1 MTFDYIIIG
10 AGSAGC
16 VLANRLS
23 AGADVRVLLLEAG
36 GRDWRPEIKIPAAFS
51 HLFKTAV
58 DWNYETEPQPGCTD
72 RRMYWPRG
80 RVLGG
85 SSSINAMIY
94 MRGHRAD
101 YDGWA
106 ARGNPGWSYADLLP
120 YFKRSE
126 DNQRGA
132 CNEFHATGGPQHVID
147 LPDPN
152 AMSAA
157 FIGGFESI
165 GVSLTTDFN
174 GAEQDGV
181 GINQATMRGAR
192 RWSAADAY
200 LRPAM
205 RRANLVIRTHAQ
217 STRILFESGRARGVQ
232 FRARGK
238 LETARAGREVILCGG
253 AINSPQLLMLS
264 GIGPAAELRGHGI
277 DVVQDLPGV
286 GGNLQDH
293 LVCGVIVGVN
303 HRDTLGSAESF
314 GSVAKYFLRGKGPLA
329 SNVAEMC
336 AFVRTRPDL
345 GAADLQFHMAPG
357 YFNNHGLGREKIHAA
372 SLGGTLLQPFS
383 RGRVSLRSANPLDP
397 PRIDPRYLTDKRDL
411 VLLVEGLKIARQVFA
426 SSAWSGIRTAEM
438 LPGPGIATDG
448 DLAAFVR
455 QSCET
460 LYHPVGTCAMG
471 PASDSAAVVD
481 AELRVHG
488 VEGLRVIDASV
499 MPTVPRGNTNAP
511 TMAIAE
517 KAAAEF
523 FGSRKALVTD
533 RREV

>member
-23 AGADVRVLLLEAG
+23 ADADRRVLLLEAG

-51 HLFKTAV
+51 HLFKTDV
-58 DWNYETEPQPGCTD
+58 DWNYETELQPGCAD
-72 RRMYWPRG
+72 RCMYWPRG

-120 YFKRSE
+120 YFKRNE
-126 DNQRGA
+126 NNQRGVT
-132 CNEFHATGGPQHVID
+132 NEFHAVGGPQHVID

-152 AMSAA
+152 PMCAA

-165 GVSLTTDFN
+165 GVPGTSDFN
-174 GAEQDGV
+174 GAEQEGV
-181 GINQATMRGAR
+181 AINQATMRGSR

-205 RRANLVIRTHAQ
+205 RRSNLVVRTHAQ
-217 STRILFESGRARGVQ
+217 STRILFGSGRACGVEFQ
-232 FRARGK
+232 SRGK
-238 LETARAGREVILCGG
+238 LETARADREVILSGG
-253 AINSPQLLMLS
+253 TINSPQLLMLS
-264 GIGPAAELRGHGI
+264 GIGPAGALRAHGI
-277 DVVQDLPGV
+277 EVRQDLPGV

-293 LVCGVIVGVN
+293 LVCGVIMGVN
-303 HRDTLGSAESF
+303 HRDTLGSAETL
-314 GSVAKYFLRGKGPLA
+314 GSVAKYFLRGRGPLA

-336 AFVRTRPDL
+336 AFVRTQPDL
-345 GAADLQFHMAPG
+345 AASDLQFHMAPG

-383 RGRVSLRSANPLDP
+383 RGRLSLRSPNPLDP
-397 PRIDPRYLTDKRDL
+397 PRIDPRYLTDGRDL
-411 VLLVEGLKIARQVFA
+411 ALLVEGLKIARRVFA
-426 SSAWSGIRTAEM
+426 SSAWSSQRTSEL
-438 LPGPGIATDG
+438 LPGPGITTDE

-471 PASDSAAVVD
+471 PASDATAVVD

-488 VEGLRVIDASV
+488 VEGLRVVDASM
-499 MPTVPRGNTNAP
+499 MPVVPRGNTNAP

-523 FGSRKALVTD
+523 FGSRKTLPPSGD
-533 RREV
+533 RT